1 MNKLYKFT
9 VSVLVVLFISSIVI
23 TAIAIFQEPSVAN
36 ADQEPPGPGCYYD
49 QELRNVSV
57 GLCGTC
63 SNPPYGR
70 ATSGEVRFCNSCTH
84 VCGGWIPFSSCS
96 PC

>member
-36 ADQEPPGPGCYYD
+36 ADQEPPGPGCED
-49 QELRNVSV
+49 RQIRNLFLDV
-57 GLCGTC
+57 CGTC

-70 ATSGEVRFCNSCTH
+70 YTSGQIRICNKCTGSCGPWTD
-84 VCGGWIPFSSCS
+84 FTSCS